1 MTQQIKTLM
10 LLHGI
15 TLRKLSDVS
24 GIADA
29 SLSRSLKS
37 QNVGLQTMT
46 KVVEAINTITGE
58 TYSITIVKS

>member
-1 MTQQIKTLM
+1 MS
-10 LLHGI
+10 LHGI

-29 SLSRSLKS
+29 SLYRSLKS